1 MTANRNIKRRI
12 RARAARTGESYT
24 AARRHMVRPGPAPEA
39 AESGPLRLAVAQTV
53 VRHDPSDRD
62 GLRESGREV
71 RTAMRAARDADA
83 RMIHFPEGATC
94 FPHKRVMS
102 VSGADHIGPA
112 DWARCDWD
120 TLRGELD
127 QVAALARDLR
137 LWTVLG
143 SVHRLTEPHRPHNSM
158 YVISDRGTVATR
170 YDERYLSAT
179 KLAHL
184 YTPGSAPVTFD
195 VDGIRFGCALGMET
209 HFPEV
214 FGEYERL
221 DVDCVLVST
230 TGDAAGN
237 GSVFATECQGH
248 AAVNSYW
255 ISFAVPTTSA
265 ATAASGVLAPT
276 GQWVRRCGTDG
287 VHGADLVVVDLT
299 DYSEDVHTA
308 ISRARPWRRQAR
320 AGLYDAH
327 VVREDARSDHRGSF

>member
-24 AARRHMVRPGPAPEA
+24 AARRHVVRSGATSQAPEP
-39 AESGPLRLAVAQTV
+39 GPLRLAVAQTV
-53 VRHDPSDRD
+53 VRHDPGDRD
-62 GLRESGREV
+62 GLRQSGREL
-71 RTAMRAARDADA
+71 RTAMQAAREAGA
-83 RMIHFPEGATC
+83 RMVHFPEGATC
-94 FPHKRVMS
+94 FPHKLVMS
-102 VSGADHIGPA
+102 VSGPDQVGPA
-112 DWARCDWD
+112 DWTRCAWD
-120 TLRGELD
+120 VLREELD
-127 QVAALARDLR
+127 RVAALARDLR

-143 SVHRLTEPHRPHNSM
+143 SVHRLTEPHRPHNSL
-158 YVISDRGTVATR
+158 YVISDWGTVATR

-195 VDGIRFGCALGMET
+195 VDGTRFGCALGMEP

-230 TGDAAGN
+230 TGDGTGD
-237 GSVFATECQGH
+237 GSMFATECQGH

-255 ISFAVPTTSA
+255 ISFAVPASSAPTSGA
-265 ATAASGVLAPT
+265 GVLAPT
-276 GQWVRRCGTDG
+276 GRWVRRCGTD
-287 VHGADLVVVDLT
+287 GADLVVVDLT
-299 DYSEDVHTA
+299 DPSEDVQTA

-320 AGLYDAH
+320 GGLYDAH
-327 VVREDARSDHRGSF
+327 VVREDPRSSYRGTF